1 MKYCKNCGREIE
13 ESSIYCCHCGVNQ
26 FESVKKDGFFK
37 KVKKGI
43 NQYIVEEPKD
53 ENSLIKFMSSSL
65 SIGFGLL
72 VLYACLCGVYDIL
85 GFFMYLFNG
94 PFIDFIVSIPCILA
108 DILVVIV
115 SLRGVKEI
123 QKLGKEALE
132 NEKSRDILIKLF
144 SGGIVAIVLIFL
156 VFLS

>member
-1 MKYCKNCGREIE
+1 MKYCRNCGKEIDE
-13 ESSIYCCHCGVNQ
+13 NAVYCSHCGVNQ
-26 FESVKKDGFFK
+26 YEKVKKDGFFK
-37 KVKKGI
+37 RVKKEI
-43 NQYIVEEPKD
+43 NQYVVEDAKD
-53 ENSLIKFMSSSL
+53 ENSLIKFMSSAL

-72 VLYACLCGVYDIL
+72 ALYACLCGVYDIL

-108 DILVVIV
+108 ACLVVIV
-115 SLRGVKEI
+115 SLRAIKEI
-123 QKLGKEALE
+123 KKLGKEALE
-132 NEKSRDILIKLF
+132 NDKSKDILIKLF